1 MKKYVKLPI
10 PISAK
15 LFEKGDEDGIND
27 EGIPYVSTIE
37 GRALQA
43 EYGKHYLVQGNHN
56 DKWLVEKTIF
66 ENTYTEFKEEKHFYR
81 IGRES
86 KGLWYTTD
94 GIFTGD
100 IHTKKYNWLQASN
113 LQMPFDKEIQGFIS
127 VADSL
132 EHLYQWF
139 RTDEIKRLQK
149 EGFFIEEWISSDYKF
164 YNPYQHTV
172 INRKTSV
179 LNKKLIIHENS

>member
-27 EGIPYVSTIE
+27 EGVPYVSTIE

-66 ENTYTEFKEEKHFYR
+66 ENTYKEFQKEKHFYR
-81 IGRES
+81 IGHS
-86 KGLWYTTD
+86 SQGLWYTKD
-94 GIFTGD
+94 GTFTGD
-100 IHTKKYNWLQASN
+100 IHTEKYNWLNASG
-113 LQMPFDKEIQGFIS
+113 LKMPFDELLVGFIS

-139 RTDEIKRLQK
+139 STDEIKRLQK

-164 YNPYQHTV
+164 YNPYQHNV
-172 INRKTSV
+172 INQQTSV
-179 LNKKLIIHENS
+179 LNKKLIIYENS